1 VEKIKRFS
9 RAEFI
14 VYCVFGAAGAAIL
27 VPSLKL
33 GLGAKGELGPGLL
46 PFAAGLC
53 VLVTGAA
60 LAVLTLIKS
69 RKADPAEELET
80 IDRKGWIGVGEL
92 LFAFAL
98 WPMLTGM
105 IGYILSTFLVS
116 LGIARAVGYQGWRG
130 PIILSISITFCIW
143 LIFGFVFQLD
153 LPAGFSF

>member
-9 RAEFI
+9 KAEFI
-14 VYCVFGAAGAAIL
+14 IYCVFCAVGATIL
-27 VPSLKL
+27 IPSLKL

-53 VLVTGAA
+53 VLMTAA
-60 LAVLTLIKS
+60 VLAGLTLIKS
-69 RKADPAEELET
+69 GKVDPSEELEA

-92 LFAFAL
+92 LFAFAV
-98 WPMLTGM
+98 WPLLAGM

-116 LGIARAVGYQGWRG
+116 LGIAKAVGYQGWRS

-143 LIFGFVFQLD
+143 LIFGFMFQLD

>member
-1 VEKIKRFS
+1 VEKIAVFLRADFVIYCFS
-9 RAEFI
+9 
-14 VYCVFGAAGAAIL
+14 CVVGAGIL

-53 VLVTGAA
+53 VLVTGAI
-60 LAVLTLIKS
+60 LAVLTLIK
-69 RKADPAEELET
+69 REKAAPSEEVEV

-92 LFAFAL
+92 LLAFAV
-98 WPMLTGM
+98 WPLLAGM

-116 LGIARAVGYQGWRG
+116 LGIAKAVGYQGWRG
-130 PIILSISITFCIW
+130 PLILSISITFCIW
-143 LIFGFVFQLD
+143 LIFGFLFQLD